1 MPADLVQ
8 PSDPEQVLLL
18 AWTVVGRLTMP
29 GSPEFVRN
37 ARRFTARTIG
47 DHPRADDALLLI
59 SEVVTNAVAHS
70 RSGLPGGKIV
80 VTVSRLTD
88 AVLIST
94 ADDGA
99 EESLPRVAAAAD
111 RGHGL
116 VLVDSLADHWG
127 YQRDQA
133 GTTVW
138 FTLSGGP

>member
-1 MPADLVQ
+1 MPADLVH
-8 PSDPEQVLLL
+8 PSDPQQVLLL

-47 DHPRADDALLLI
+47 DHPRAEDALLLI
-59 SEVVTNAVAHS
+59 SEVVTNAVRHS
-70 RSGLPGGKIV
+70 RSGLPGGKVV
-80 VTVSRLTD
+80 VTVSSLAD
-88 AVLIST
+88 ALLIST

-99 EESLPRVAAAAD
+99 EECLPRVAAAAD

-116 VLVDSLADHWG
+116 VLVDALADQWG
-127 YQRDQA
+127 YQRDPA

-138 FTLSGGP
+138 FTLGGRA